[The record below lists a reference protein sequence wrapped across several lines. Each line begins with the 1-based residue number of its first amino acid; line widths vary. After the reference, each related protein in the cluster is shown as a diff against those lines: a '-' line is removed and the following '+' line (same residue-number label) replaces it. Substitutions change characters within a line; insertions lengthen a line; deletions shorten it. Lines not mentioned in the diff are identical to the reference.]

1 MSRRRGVLIQWTVLV
16 QVILKGRGGVS
27 EKDTVTVSF
36 FNFFS
41 LQMKNEMFRMSD
53 YSPEYIAVSPLN
65 KHQEKLTTGC
75 ATVTLVTECNNIH
88 L

>member
-1 MSRRRGVLIQWTVLV
+1 
-16 QVILKGRGGVS
+16 
-27 EKDTVTVSF
+27 
-36 FNFFS
+36 
-41 LQMKNEMFRMSD
+41 MKNEMFRMSD